1 MSLIRLALRDFRCFP
16 ALELDFSPRANLI
29 HGDNASGKTSLLE
42 ALFFLSRGRS
52 FRTSKADHLARHG
65 SEGFLISAQAQGP
78 VGPVAL
84 GLARQGGVLEARIG
98 GAPAQGLAEL
108 AEKLPVQLFD
118 SGAHQLIEGG
128 PRHRRQFLDWG
139 VFHVEPAFLAAWR
152 RYQRALK
159 QRNTL
164 LRQRAA
170 EPLLKTFEPELAL
183 AGGVLDETRRT
194 YLARLEPVA
203 LAWAQRLLGGLEL
216 KLRYQRGWGEGK
228 SLAEA
233 LEANRHRD
241 REQGVTQTGPHRAEV
256 VIEVQGEPAQQQV
269 SRGQQKVLA
278 GALLLAQAAFLH
290 EATGRQCLLLLDDLA
305 AELDAGHLGRFLDLV
320 QETQA
325 QVFLTSVEQ
334 SRLPAWS
341 GAAVFHVEQGGKI
354 TKRV

>member
-1 MSLIRLALRDFRCFP
+1 MSLIRLALRDFRCFA
-16 ALELDFSPRANLI
+16 ALELDLSPRANLF

-42 ALFFLSRGRS
+42 ALFFLSRSRS

-65 SEGFLISAQAQGP
+65 SEGFLISAQSQGL

-84 GLARQGGVLEARIG
+84 GVARHGGVLEARIG

-118 SGAHQLIEGG
+118 SSAHQLIEGG

-139 VFHVEPAFLAAWR
+139 VFHVEPVFLEAWR

-164 LRQRAA
+164 LRQGAQEA
-170 EPLLKTFEPELAL
+170 LLKTFEPELAH
-183 AGGVLDETRRT
+183 AGMLLDETRRA

-203 LAWAQRLLGGLEL
+203 VAWAGRLLGGLEL
-216 KLRYQRGWGEGK
+216 RLRYRRGWGEGK
-228 SLAEA
+228 TLAEA
-233 LEANRHRD
+233 LELNRPRE

-256 VIEVQGEPAQQQV
+256 VIEIQGEPAQQKI
-269 SRGQQKVLA
+269 SRGQQKVLV
-278 GALLLAQAAFLH
+278 GALLLAQARFLH
-290 EATGRQCLLLLDDLA
+290 EATGRHCLLLLDDLA
-305 AELDAGHLGRFLDLV
+305 AELDAGHLSRFLDLA
-320 QETQA
+320 QETRT
-325 QVFLTSVEQ
+325 QVFLTSVEK
-334 SRLPAWS
+334 SRLPAWE

-354 TKRV
+354 SKSV